1 MKAHLFLL
9 VLFLS
14 AGIMQA
20 QIPQTISYQ
29 GVLAT
34 ASGAAVADGN
44 YTVTFALYDT
54 PEDGRMLW
62 RETHEKVS
70 VTGGL
75 FSVVLGSRR
84 QLVVAFDRPY
94 FLGISVNN
102 GEEMRPRIEL
112 TASAYSLNARSVA
125 DSAVAGK
132 SIAAGSVVRS
142 LNGLTEDVRLQAGD
156 NISLAVEGR
165 DVIISAQ
172 NQGSQS
178 RNTLDAADGTPA
190 AAVLVDAAGNVGINT
205 TTPATRLHVAGGTDA
220 AAAGGGYI
228 TIGGTSGR
236 NMVIDNNEIMARN
249 NGKAA
254 TLYLNADSGAIIL
267 GKSGATQVG
276 IGTSAPTEQL
286 QLNTASGADTKILF
300 SEANEPMVSLFYEG
314 SAGAGTNN
322 RLHLRAETSGAQSN
336 VMTWK
341 LNGRVGIGTSN
352 PSAMLD
358 IAGDVR
364 WKPVT
369 RYLTIHPSTFTPNK
383 VTSSEPQ
390 YEIHPTAG
398 LRMLPPTPPE
408 LLASSVFVAP
418 VSLPDGATVTS
429 FTVYYIDDHSVWDLD
444 AKLQRRH
451 LTDALVTN
459 MASITSS
466 SYSGNIRTKTDDT
479 IDDARIDN
487 SLYVYSIQA
496 DLISTNTATIFLT
509 AVRIEYTMD
518 RPH

>member
-1 MKAHLFLL
+1 MKAHHFIL

-20 QIPQTISYQ
+20 QIPQTVSYQ
-29 GVLAT
+29 GVLVT

-54 PEDGRMLW
+54 PEGGRMLW
-62 RETHEKVS
+62 QETHDRVA

-84 QLVVAFDRPY
+84 QLKAAFDRPY

-228 TIGGTSGR
+228 TIGGTSGK

-300 SEANEPMVSLFYEG
+300 SEGNEPMVSLFYEG

-369 RYLTIHPSTFTPNK
+369 RYLTIHPSAFVRRDGTEDP
-383 VTSSEPQ
+383 V
-390 YEIHPTAG
+390 EILATLG
-398 LRMLPPTPPE
+398 LRAVPRAPLPDVSFAF
-408 LLASSVFVAP
+408 LYAP
-418 VSLPDGATVTS
+418 VNLPDGAVVTS
-429 FTVYYIDDHSVWDLD
+429 FQYIYVDQLQNFDTT
-444 AKLQRRH
+444 ARLQRKH
-451 LTDALVTN
+451 LTDALVTD
-459 MASITSS
+459 MASATSS
-466 SYSGNIRTKTDDT
+466 SYSDHIRTKTDNT
-479 IDDARIDN
+479 IADAVIDN
-487 SLYVYSIQA
+487 SQYVYSVYVELETHSQP
-496 DLISTNTATIFLT
+496 ISALYLT
-509 AVRIEYTMD
+509 AIRIEYTMD